1 MYNFQNALTNIK
13 QFRYGDGDGFRV
25 SEDPTYLM
33 FSLDFVFDPLF
44 NESVGMYASPLLMGT
59 ADPSAPEADASAEM
73 YLRARNLLPQLMRL
87 NKFKQLL
94 FNVSTKMPWYFQSI
108 KGVDK
113 LWANASNMAEGQ
125 KAREAVLEITTLEA
139 IDLKMS
145 YLAELY
151 RKAVY
156 DGVYMREL
164 VPDNLRW
171 FQLNLYV
178 AEFRHITAFEGISD
192 GTPDQI
198 LKANQDYFANNA
210 TFFKFECYQ
219 CEFDFSVSV
228 PSGEYAVYGFDTPA
242 ANSFKINVGWFF
254 DKHQFSFYDIMTD
267 EGFAQ
272 HMDTYVNQAG
282 STVTASYKRDDANTL
297 GGITGTTVAFNAAMM
312 NILNNG
318 LIGGAFPGL

>member
-1 MYNFQNALTNIK
+1 MHNFQNTLTNIQ
-13 QFRYGDGDGFRV
+13 QFKYGDGDGFHV
-25 SEDPTYLM
+25 SEDPTYLT
-33 FSLDFVFDPLF
+33 FSLDFVFDALF
-44 NESVGMYASPLLMGT
+44 NETVGMYASPLLMGT
-59 ADPSAPEADASAEM
+59 GDNSAPEADACAET

-94 FNVSTKMPWYFQSI
+94 WNVSTKMPWYFQTI
-108 KGVDK
+108 KGVEK
-113 LWANASNMAEGQ
+113 LWTNASNMAEGQ
-125 KAREAVLEITTLEA
+125 KAREAVLEVTTLES

-164 VPDNLRW
+164 VPDNMRW

-178 AEFRHITAFEGISD
+178 AEFRHITSFENISN
-192 GTPDQI
+192 GTPAQI

-219 CEFDFSVSV
+219 CEFDFSGSI
-228 PSGEYAVYGFDTPA
+228 PSGEFSVADVSTPA

-272 HMDTYVNQAG
+272 HMNTYVNSNG
-282 STVTASYKRDDANTL
+282 DTVTASYKREQKNMLDGVA
-297 GGITGTTVAFNAAMM
+297 GTASAFNA
-312 NILNNG
+312 G
-318 LIGGAFPGL
+318 FGGGG